1 MRKVSREMKVGILS
15 IRTPLFGGNSMKTLL
30 PKLGLL
36 QREILDRS
44 MEEKGASG
52 LNEKEEDLF
61 ECSYIHICILKQM
74 HTLYTTS
81 FDP

>member
-1 MRKVSREMKVGILS
+1 MKS
-15 IRTPLFGGNSMKTLL
+15 LL

-36 QREILDRS
+36 QREILDRRQGG
-44 MEEKGASG
+44 KGSRR

-61 ECSYIHICILKQM
+61 ECSYFHICILKQM